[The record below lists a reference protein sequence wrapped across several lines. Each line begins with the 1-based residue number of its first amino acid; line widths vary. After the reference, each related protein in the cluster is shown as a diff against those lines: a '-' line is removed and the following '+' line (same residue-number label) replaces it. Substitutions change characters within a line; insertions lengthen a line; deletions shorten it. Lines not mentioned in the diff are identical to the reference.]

1 VIPPA
6 SPEFVAMLE
15 RWHDV
20 FLLTGTAAVTLIGLL
35 FVSLSFNLDVI
46 LHESRAHLIA
56 LARQS
61 FFGFIYVMIVSVF
74 CLEPVWRPRP
84 LGVSLI
90 TLGALLFVFW
100 LRHLFDMRKGD
111 HSELGTR
118 TILLRA
124 SFGLISAL
132 LLAGGGWGIVQ
143 GAPEAL
149 HMVTLALMFLLA
161 TGARSAWDLLVRV
174 GKARERLGIHR

>member
-1 VIPPA
+1 MNTPGT
-6 SPEFVAMLE
+6 PEFLEMLE

-46 LHESRAHLIA
+46 LHESRAHLLA

-61 FFGFIYVMIVSVF
+61 FFGFIYVMLVSLF
-74 CLEPVWRPRP
+74 CLEPAWRPRT
-84 LGVSLI
+84 LGVTLI
-90 TLGALLFVFW
+90 ALGALLSLFW
-100 LRHLFDMRKGD
+100 LRHLFDMRRGD
-111 HSELGTR
+111 HSDIGRR

-124 SFGLISAL
+124 LFGVLAATL
-132 LLAGGGWGIVQ
+132 LVLGGLGMIR
-143 GAPEAL
+143 GAPDAL
-149 HMVTLALMFLLA
+149 HLVTLALIFLLA

-174 GKARERLGIHR
+174 GRVKETLLPKR